1 MGRTSSRRRLG
12 SSHPIGPPNL
22 GVVPGFVVLFL
33 VVAGTAVLISWLVER
48 AKRMRAA
55 AVAAAQGLQYLPGP
69 TSPPD
74 APFRLF
80 SVGRSRKAR
89 HTFWRAGDS
98 LEATVFLY
106 QYTTGSG
113 KDSQTHVC
121 TCALFRTGLRAP
133 HLVLDRQ
140 GFIRDLLGKLGMRD
154 IQLESPQFN
163 DTWHVSCDDERFAV
177 TVLDPPMMG
186 WLMSAGGAGEIEIE
200 LLGDRGLATTRR
212 RDVEQMPELLEHV
225 HQFVAR
231 IPKVVH
237 ELYSGYR

>member
-33 VVAGTAVLISWLVER
+33 VVAGAAVLISWLVER

-55 AVAAAQGLQYLPGP
+55 AVAVAQGLQYLPGP

-74 APFRLF
+74 VPFRLF
-80 SVGRSRKAR
+80 SVGRSRKVR

-113 KDSQTHVC
+113 KEPLIPAQGWPIETYFTATQELVFNGEPIQMIHMPNAHTDGDSVIFFRRADVIATGD
-121 TCALFRTGLRAP
+121 LFNTTKCRFSHKFSQKHLRGGL
-133 HLVLDRQ
+133 LIL
-140 GFIRDLLGKLGMRD
+140 
-154 IQLESPQFN
+154 
-163 DTWHVSCDDERFAV
+163 
-177 TVLDPPMMG
+177 
-186 WLMSAGGAGEIEIE
+186 
-200 LLGDRGLATTRR
+200 
-212 RDVEQMPELLEHV
+212 
-225 HQFVAR
+225 
-231 IPKVVH
+231 
-237 ELYSGYR
+237 